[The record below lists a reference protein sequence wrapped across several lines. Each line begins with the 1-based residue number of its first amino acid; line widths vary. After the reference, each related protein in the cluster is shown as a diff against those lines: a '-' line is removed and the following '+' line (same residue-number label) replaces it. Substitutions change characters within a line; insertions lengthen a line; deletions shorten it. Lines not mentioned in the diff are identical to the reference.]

1 MKAGKKN
8 SSCIEEQ
15 ARGPVDSNTFV
26 RVMGRKTFRTGHR
39 SLLHLSQGGKKR
51 AIQLSCAGS
60 VHLGF
65 DNELVARFPDGAL
78 RRQLPNSVP
87 DRPGIR
93 ARVALIRHR
102 NVCGLLCKRSNR
114 ADTLHIFHL
123 LSPGR
128 ASRRSG
134 DLGRC

>member
-26 RVMGRKTFRTGHR
+26 RVMGRKTFRTGRR

-65 DNELVARFPDGAL
+65 DHELVARFPDGAL

-87 DRPGIR
+87 DGPGIR
-93 ARVALIRHR
+93 AVD
-102 NVCGLLCKRSNR
+102 VCLELE
-114 ADTLHIFHL
+114 FHL
-123 LSPGR
+123 VFLR
-128 ASRRSG
+128 LRSG
-134 DLGRC
+134 NATAQEAWGQSY